1 MLRLED
7 DPAYSLVAQYKTGEV
22 VNCVL
27 ERIQSNRKGGQ
38 TKSHVIDH
46 FVDCILNGETP
57 IITGEEGMRSLDVT
71 LAAIE
76 SKKTKL
82 IVKVGVSKR
91 KAMIF

>member
-22 VNCVL
+22 VNYAL
-27 ERIQSNRKGGQ
+27 EWIESNRKGGQ

-57 IITGEEGMRSLDVT
+57 IITSEEGMRSQDVI
-71 LAAIE
+71 LAAVE
-76 SKKTKL
+76 SNTTKL
-82 IVKVGVSKR
+82 IVKVGV
-91 KAMIF
+91 